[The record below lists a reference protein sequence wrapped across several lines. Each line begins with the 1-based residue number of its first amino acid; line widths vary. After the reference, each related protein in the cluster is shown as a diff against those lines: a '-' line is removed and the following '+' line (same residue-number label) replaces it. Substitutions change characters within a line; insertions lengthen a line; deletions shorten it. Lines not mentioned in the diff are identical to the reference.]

1 MSEPGGG
8 DGAAIVAPDLER
20 EVAGLEPRRLHPVG
34 GLLVGARIVRE
45 LLLAA
50 LLGSGYALLNEGLSS
65 TYAAIA
71 VAALAAVLVV
81 AAVAGYLSWRATT
94 YAVAGGA
101 VVFRRGVLGRQET
114 SVPLERVSALDTEQG
129 PVQRL
134 FGVLELRIQAAGGGK
149 APEIRLG
156 AVTAAAAEELRVV
169 LASGAT
175 RAALGSGAEELTIR
189 RLERRALVVA
199 ALTSGQIGVA
209 VPVVAGALQ
218 YVDDFAEGYAEALID
233 AVAASAWLA
242 IATLLVVLVAAWSL
256 SILGTVI
263 AFAGFSVSRRG
274 DRLLVERG
282 FLKRRVTTIPIARV
296 QAVRIV
302 EGVLR
307 QPFGLAQ
314 LRVESAGYATEG
326 AVNTTLFPLIRRAE
340 VSGFLAEAVPE
351 LSGAREPL
359 RRPPPRSVLHF
370 AALPALACLLAG
382 AALAARPAGAEATV
396 AGAALALA
404 AVALVHALL
413 RYRALG
419 WRLEGGQLVSRSRLL
434 ARTTV
439 VAAAARLQTRTL
451 AEGPLERPLG
461 LATFAFA
468 LASRARFRIAH
479 LDTADGRWL
488 LAVLRAGGPSS

>member
-1 MSEPGGG
+1 MSEPGAG
-8 DGAAIVAPDLER
+8 DGAAIAAPDAPR
-20 EVAGLEPRRLHPVG
+20 ELAGLEPRRLHPVG
-34 GLLVGARIVRE
+34 GLLVGVRIVHE

-50 LLGSGYALLNEGLSS
+50 LLGSGYALLADGLSPA
-65 TYAAIA
+65 YAAIA
-71 VAALAAVLVV
+71 IAAVAAVLVV

-114 SVPLERVSALDTEQG
+114 SVPVERVSALDTEQG

-156 AVTAAAAEELRVV
+156 AVTAAAAEELRVA
-169 LASGAT
+169 LATSAT
-175 RAALGSGAEELTIR
+175 RTAVGSGVGALPIR
-189 RLERRALVVA
+189 RLDGRGLVVA

-218 YVDDFAEGYAEALID
+218 YMDDFAEGYAEALID

-242 IATLLVVLVAAWSL
+242 VATLLVVLVAAWSL

-263 AFAGFSVSRRG
+263 AFAGFSVARRG

-326 AVNTTLFPLIRRAE
+326 AVNTTLFPLIRCADA
-340 VSGFLAEAVPE
+340 SAFLAEAVPE
-351 LSGAREPL
+351 LSGALEPL
-359 RRPPPRSVLHF
+359 RRPPPRSVLGF
-370 AALPALACLLAG
+370 AALPTLACLLAS
-382 AALAARPAGAEATV
+382 AAWAARPGGTLAVV
-396 AGAALALA
+396 AAAALVLAALALGH
-404 AVALVHALL
+404 AVL
-413 RYRALG
+413 RYRAAG
-419 WRLEGGQLVSRSRLL
+419 WRLDGGRLVARSRLL

-439 VAAAARLQTRTL
+439 VAAADRLQTRTL

-468 LASRARFRIAH
+468 LGSRARFRIPHMDA
-479 LDTADGRWL
+479 ASGRRL
-488 LAVLRAGGPSS
+488 LASLRGSG